1 MGLGALLGP
10 DPLGDH
16 RGGYTRFE
24 LWITKATQNDKT
36 PPLAGPV
43 LGGDPLLNTRLVSL
57 HPGGLLLGV

>member
-36 PPLAGPV
+36 TKRRPSRDLSSGAIRYS
-43 LGGDPLLNTRLVSL
+43 TLV
-57 HPGGLLLGV
+57 